1 MSVDAIRIRDSES
14 FTRVSYPKC
23 DRVYLPQRAIAFP
36 YHVCDRV
43 YLFQSAIAPTYRYPH
58 EDQCESRYIAAYLYL
73 LETEPDSFL
82 LAAATQD
89 AL

>member
-1 MSVDAIRIRDSES
+1 MDAIASI
-14 FTRVSYPKC
+14 FPKMRSRLEYGGC
-23 DRVYLPQRAIAFP
+23 DRLYLI
-36 YHVCDRV
+36 
-43 YLFQSAIAPTYRYPH
+43 QSAIAPTYKYPH

>member
-1 MSVDAIRIRDSES
+1 MTIMDAITLSINPISELTDEQ
-14 FTRVSYPKC
+14 F
-23 DRVYLPQRAIAFP
+23 
-36 YHVCDRV
+36 
-43 YLFQSAIAPTYRYPH
+43 FQLCQQNELT
-58 EDQCESRYIAAYLYL
+58 RYIAAYLYL